1 MMEYGMRIKELR
13 KARGWSAEQLA
24 EKTGISP
31 ATIYRYENGT
41 TEEPKSSMLR
51 RIAEALNVDVWQII
65 QFDNIEMD
73 DRLSTIDKSANQ
85 VREDLFNDPDRRALL
100 SFARNGSPEAVR
112 QVNALIDALKSTNP
126 DFYDGDDPA

>member
-1 MMEYGMRIKELR
+1 MMEYGKRIKKLR

-73 DRLSTIDKSANQ
+73 DLLSATDKSANQ
-85 VREDLFNDPDRRALL
+85 AREELADDPDRKALL
-100 SFARNGSPEAVR
+100 NLARYGSAQDVRAV
-112 QVNALIDALKSTNP
+112 ASLIDALRATNP